1 MTQGHSWWHVHR
13 SAKVDSSK
21 KDSGRLVGLI
31 DWLLSAFDLSAI
43 LPIGSSLLVLHS
55 LPGPPIVRE
64 LMRVS
69 MISSGQGMWFLSVLP
84 QTVLNLYLMICV
96 LLHL

>member
-1 MTQGHSWWHVHR
+1 M
-13 SAKVDSSK
+13 DSSK

-69 MISSGQGMWFLSVLP
+69 MISSGQGMWFLREMVLFA
-84 QTVLNLYLMICV
+84 LLKMRNLRLRQV
-96 LLHL
+96 K